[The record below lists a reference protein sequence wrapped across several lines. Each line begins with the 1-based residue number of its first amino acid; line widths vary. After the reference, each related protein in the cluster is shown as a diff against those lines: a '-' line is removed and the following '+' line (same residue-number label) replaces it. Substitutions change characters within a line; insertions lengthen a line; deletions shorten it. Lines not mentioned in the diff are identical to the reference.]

1 MMALASVAT
10 GNNFDPSQITRPAP
24 ALMKYYLIVSLLT
37 GPGFLLLILPL
48 FFRYE
53 TLRYRFD
60 DEGISM
66 SWGLLWRREVYLTYR
81 RIQDIHLT
89 RNILQ
94 RWLGLATVSV
104 QTASGSATPE
114 MSIEGIL
121 EADALRDF
129 LYTKMRGAREPGGA
143 TATPAS
149 ETGSPAITHETAP
162 PSTAAAAGQSDQVLA
177 LLCEIR
183 DLLKQRLGTQG

>member
-1 MMALASVAT
+1 M
-10 GNNFDPSQITRPAP
+10 TRPAP
-24 ALMKYYLIVSLLT
+24 ALMKYYIIVSLLT
-37 GPGFLLLILPL
+37 GPGFFLLILPL
-48 FFRYE
+48 FFKYE

-89 RNILQ
+89 RNLLQ

-104 QTASGSATPE
+104 QTASGAATPE
-114 MSIEGIL
+114 MSIEGVL
-121 EADALRDF
+121 EADALRDY
-129 LYTKMRGAREPGGA
+129 LYTKMRGAREPGAAPTTTVDAA
-143 TATPAS
+143 TAPATTPAAEHDELLS
-149 ETGSPAITHETAP
+149 
-162 PSTAAAAGQSDQVLA
+162 

-183 DLLKQRLGTQG
+183 DLLKARLANGGQV